1 MYGRAFTS
9 NAGPGTPFSGVG
21 QGTWENGV
29 YDYKALPQPG
39 AAVQN
44 DANVLAS
51 WSYDAAQRTMV
62 SFDTPEIVARKAALI
77 QQMGLGGAMYW
88 ESSADKKG
96 AESLVTTVS
105 LNLCLHRE
113 KMLTDAVCAERGR
126 RGETRS
132 GSQCTQLPSVQVR

>member
-1 MYGRAFTS
+1 
-9 NAGPGTPFSGVG
+9 
-21 QGTWENGV
+21 V
-29 YDYKALPQPG
+29 YDYKALPQSG

-44 DANVLAS
+44 DAKVLAS

-96 AESLVTTVS
+96 ADSLVSTVS
-105 LNLCLHRE
+105 LDPCLEWE
-113 KMLTDAVCAERGR
+113 KGLTDAVCAERGR

-132 GSQCTQLPSVQVR
+132 DSQCAQLPGVEVRSLARWVPESLG